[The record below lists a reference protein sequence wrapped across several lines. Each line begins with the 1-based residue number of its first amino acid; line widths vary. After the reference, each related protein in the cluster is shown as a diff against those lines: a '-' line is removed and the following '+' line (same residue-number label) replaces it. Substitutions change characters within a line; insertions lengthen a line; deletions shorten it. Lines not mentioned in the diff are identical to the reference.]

1 MRELFGGA
9 CVASTLSVLVLY
21 YSLVSSE
28 SADMEGMDRGVV
40 REDSEQKRASGVQQ
54 LELEDAQ
61 EKIK

>member
-28 SADMEGMDRGVV
+28 SADREDMDKEVV
-40 REDSEQKRASGVQQ
+40 REDSEQKTASGVQQ

>member
-9 CVASTLSVLVLY
+9 CLASSLSVLVLY

-28 SADMEGMDRGVV
+28 SADREDMDKEFV
-40 REDSEQKRASGVQQ
+40 REDSEQKAVSGLQQ

>member
-28 SADMEGMDRGVV
+28 SADREDMDKEVV
-40 REDSEQKRASGVQQ
+40 REDSEQKTPSGVQQ
-54 LELEDAQ
+54 LELQDAQ

>member
-28 SADMEGMDRGVV
+28 SADREDMDKEVV
-40 REDSEQKRASGVQQ
+40 REDSEQKTASGMQQ